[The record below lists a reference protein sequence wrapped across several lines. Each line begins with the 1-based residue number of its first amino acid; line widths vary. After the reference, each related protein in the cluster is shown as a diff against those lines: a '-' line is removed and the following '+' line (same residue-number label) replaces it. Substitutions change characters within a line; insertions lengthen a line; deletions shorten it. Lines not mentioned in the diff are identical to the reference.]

1 MNQATDMTFG
11 RRVAYDQSALTDGG
25 THFSQFAHTDGLV
38 MAVVGQPTLTENYLG
53 TLEGSTIDAQGAT
66 TSFVYATGFAYLY
79 PISSGKKSMTQVNVP
94 VPGAFT
100 MPVRRGETWVLELT
114 WNAQIGPAPRI
125 EFYWIPTRHAEHSE
139 VPVPAHS
146 EMARA
151 MGVLRDDLRSGK
163 AQSTMLASA
172 QQAID
177 TRVNDLAQI
186 LSDTTNPDVS
196 EETRQQFVR
205 SLRTIVCS
213 PLASE
218 APAAGSIA
226 AADIQDLV
234 ASFGR
239 LADRALTPAQG
250 TLIDNGIRALV
261 QINENSANRV
271 DLQLIDRNIGLFLD
285 NVQTA
290 LDLHFS
296 PSQRRLLTRAL
307 MRLVGDGTQGDR

>member
-79 PISSGKKSMTQVNVP
+79 PISSGKKSMTQVNV
-94 VPGAFT
+94 
-100 MPVRRGETWVLELT
+100 
-114 WNAQIGPAPRI
+114 PAPRI